1 MKLLIILLTAC
12 TLWASESLFDQYC
25 ETCHLKE
32 KTSFAEMK
40 EKRASLL
47 APPMSIVIQRLKNVI
62 DVKIDDDDVKKAVTV
77 AFIKDYVL
85 QPSIDKGLCRVNCFV
100 QFGVMPSQKGQIPSD
115 TIEEIASWAYD
126 TY

>member
-1 MKLLIILLTAC
+1 MK
-12 TLWASESLFDQYC
+12 
-25 ETCHLKE
+25 K
-32 KTSFAEMK
+32 
-40 EKRASLL
+40 KRAGLL

-62 DVKIDDDDVKKAVTV
+62 EVKIDDDDVKKAVTV

-85 QPSIDKGLCRVNCFV
+85 QPSIDKGICRATCFS
-100 QFGVMPSQKGQIPSD
+100 QFGVMPTQKGQLPSE

>member
-1 MKLLIILLTAC
+1 MKLLIILLTSY
-12 TLWASESLFDQYC
+12 TLWASESLFNQYC

-32 KTSFAEMK
+32 KTSFKEMK
-40 EKRASLL
+40 ERRASLL
-47 APPMSIVIQRLKNVI
+47 APPISIVMQRLKNVI
-62 DVKIDDDDVKKAVTV
+62 DVKIDDDDVKKAVIV

-85 QPSIDKGLCRVNCFV
+85 QPSIDKGACRATCFT
-100 QFGVMPSQKGQIPSD
+100 QFGVMPSQKGEISSD